1 MIYDNIKKIAKE
13 KGYTVRQV
21 ERALFFSNGYLR
33 KWQDNAPVNKLLRV
47 ADFLGVDLIEL
58 VGRKPAGK

>member
-33 KWQDNAPVNKLLRV
+33 K
-47 ADFLGVDLIEL
+47 
-58 VGRKPAGK
+58 